1 MITMLPGREVIDMS
15 ELKLLPEY
23 FNISLEKELE
33 IEIFCIK
40 LAFRDR
46 VDEGDAIE
54 QLKKFTES
62 FSEEERAYA
71 FYTLGRNMVLAQ
83 TLNPNVL
90 YFCQRAADR
99 ISTVASLS
107 DEAIRQ
113 FLIQDRE
120 RSKEF
125 LRKQNQLMNNQ
136 SKPDYIR

>member
-90 YFCQRAADR
+90 YCHRVADKL
-99 ISTVASLS
+99 STIANLS

-113 FLIQDRE
+113 FLIQDRK
-120 RSKEF
+120 RAKEF
-125 LRKQNQLMNNQ
+125 LKKQNQLMNNQ